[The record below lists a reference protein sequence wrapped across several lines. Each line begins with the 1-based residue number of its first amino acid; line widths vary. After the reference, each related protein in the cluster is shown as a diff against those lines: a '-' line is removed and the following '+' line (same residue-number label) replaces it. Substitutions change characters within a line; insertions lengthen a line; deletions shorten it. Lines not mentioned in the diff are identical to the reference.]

1 MLFEKFGEFDSVDEL
16 NRAAAAQLAEGER
29 EALLL
34 LAEENGIDR
43 EDAEDYMDGVMPELA
58 TPLMAAIGKLKL
70 EKEEYQ
76 LKGVLAEWVD
86 DIMGMCGVDPAMCA
100 GVRRTGKG
108 LDGYVALLVEKGYQD
123 RVEVDKRIVRKTK
136 QVKNIVGTH
145 PLSIGVPDRRTRKEL
160 AEKYYL
166 GEEDRK

>member
-1 MLFEKFGEFDSVDEL
+1 MFEKFGEFDSVEEL
-16 NRAAAAQLAEGER
+16 NRAAAAQLAEGDR

-70 EKEEYQ
+70 EKEEYR
-76 LKGVLAEWVD
+76 LKGILAEWAD
-86 DIMGMCGVDPAMCA
+86 DFAGMCGEDPAMCA
-100 GVRRTGKG
+100 GVRRKGKG
-108 LDGYVALLVEKGYQD
+108 LDRYMALLVERGYQD
-123 RVEVDKRIVRKTK
+123 RVDVDDRITKQTEKVRK
-136 QVKNIVGTH
+136 IVGAH

-160 AEKYYL
+160 AEQYYL
-166 GEEDRK
+166 AEESGK

>member
-1 MLFEKFGEFDSVDEL
+1 MLFEKFGEFDSVEEL
-16 NRAAAAQLAEGER
+16 NRAAAAQLAEGE
-29 EALLL
+29 AIAA

-43 EDAEDYMDGVMPELA
+43 EDADDYMDGVMPELA

-70 EKEEYQ
+70 EKEEYR

-86 DIMGMCGVDPAMCA
+86 DVMGMCGVDPAMCA
-100 GVRRTGKG
+100 GVRRKGKG
-108 LDGYVALLVEKGYQD
+108 LDGYVAMLVEKGYQD
-123 RVEVDKRIVRKTK
+123 RVEVDKRIVKKTE
-136 QVKNIVGTH
+136 QVKNIVGAH

-166 GEEDRK
+166 GEEDGK